1 MNLAIIILSKYYNL
15 RNILLNFNARNKLIS
30 HLSHSIFYKANSVL
44 IKCASNYVV
53 INNYVGWLSIFMNV
67 RAQKFI
73 ISQLMYFLLQQH
85 FDGRNNADVMWYQ
98 NVY

>member
-1 MNLAIIILSKYYNL
+1 MSSK
-15 RNILLNFNARNKLIS
+15 NFNARNKLIS
-30 HLSHSIFYKANSVL
+30 HLSHSIFHKANL
-44 IKCASNYVV
+44 APIKCASNYVV
-53 INNYVGWLSIFMNV
+53 INNYVGRLSIFMNV

-73 ISQLMYFLLQQH
+73 ISQLVRFLLH